1 MKIRMPGVAILA
13 LVLSACAQTTK
24 TAAPSPPP
32 VTAAA
37 APAPR
42 PAQIAPPVDAAALT
56 LAERDLRAL
65 GYPAGKSA
73 DANDATLR
81 RAILAFEKDQG
92 LPEDG
97 ELSPALDERLKQL
110 RITMLGRN
118 AAPGNRNALF
128 VYSDGTVRSSGL
140 DPLPPV
146 PAGQDSDAANDIL
159 RPMRPA
165 SEANYHLGHRI
176 QDRGFV
182 ATRSISCH
190 TGHLIRSS
198 TAFGA
203 SDLLAV
209 DCQME
214 GGTGHAWHSLYSPVL
229 DTVVEQDGAGK
240 SRFLVAIRPST
251 ANWPAA
257 ARTGLDW
264 AITHALETPASDNP
278 LQWSSTGV
286 AQHFEVRAFGK
297 VSGRDLGLAG
307 RLAALSCRHFELNE
321 NDRSPSR
328 YPGIACENA
337 KGNWTI
343 AGAGIALSSPAK
355 TMGMRTDSP
364 SLEGK
369 PMR

>member
-1 MKIRMPGVAILA
+1 MKFRKLSLTILA
-13 LVLSACAQTTK
+13 LVLSACASTTK
-24 TAAPSPPP
+24 TAAPSPPSVAAAEAPPPTP
-32 VTAAA
+32 VQA
-37 APAPR
+37 APA
-42 PAQIAPPVDAAALT
+42 VDAASVA
-56 LAERDLRAL
+56 LAERDLKAL
-65 GYPAGKSA
+65 GYPAGKSG
-73 DANDATLR
+73 DINDATLR

-92 LPEDG
+92 LAEDG
-97 ELSPALDERLKQL
+97 GLSLTLEERLKQL

-118 AAPGNRNALF
+118 TTPSNRNALF

-146 PAGQDSDAANDIL
+146 PVGQVSDVAGDFL

-165 SEANYHLGHRI
+165 SGARYHLGHRT

-182 ATRSISCH
+182 ATRSVSCH
-190 TGHLIRSS
+190 TGHLIRSN

-214 GGTGHAWHSLYSPVL
+214 DGADRGWHSLYSPVL
-229 DTVVEQDGAGK
+229 DTVIEQNGAGK
-240 SRFLVAIRPST
+240 GRILVAIRPST

-264 AITHALETPASDNP
+264 AITHALEMPASDTP

-286 AQHFEVRAFGK
+286 AQHFDVRAFGK

-307 RLAALSCRHFELNE
+307 RFATLTCRRFELSE
-321 NDRSPSR
+321 NDHSPSR
-328 YPGIACENA
+328 YPGIACQNA

-355 TMGMRTDSP
+355 TMGMGTTTSSLDGKSP
-364 SLEGK
+364 H
-369 PMR
+369 